1 MNLIN
6 RSIIEYQ
13 TQTEKQLRQSAC
25 ILFMAL
31 NNDNKLNKDVLHQ
44 LVLFLSVLK
53 ENDLRYE

>member
-6 RSIIEYQ
+6 RGIIEYQ
-13 TQTEKQLRQSAC
+13 TQTEKQLRQGAC

-31 NNDNKLNKDVLHQ
+31 NNDNELNKDVLHQ